1 MESKMSEELQ
11 AQIREIQAVQEQMQM
26 LAYQNQQLSASLRE
40 IDRALEELGK
50 ASGAVYR
57 FAGGVVIERKKDE
70 LVKELKDEK
79 ETVELRVKT
88 FKTQEDKLK
97 AKFEELRKV
106 IESKMPKK

>member
-1 MESKMSEELQ
+1 MDNVNEELQ
-11 AQIREIQAVQEQMQM
+11 GQIREIQSVQEQLQM
-26 LAYQNQQLSASLRE
+26 VSYQNQQLNNSLRE
-40 IDRALEELGK
+40 LDRALEELNK
-50 ASGAVYR
+50 ATGAVYR

-79 ETVELRVKT
+79 ETLEVRVKT

-106 IESKMPKK
+106 IEAKMPKK